1 MDPFSSIEPEEF
13 LQKLEKEGLKDAL
26 FIDVRE
32 PMEWDYYHLEEA
44 VLMPMNTIPA
54 RLPELPQDRT
64 IYVVCAHGV
73 RSANVCYYMRQ
84 RGYELVTNVE
94 GGMAAL
100 AQLKGFQ
107 YD

>member
-1 MDPFSSIEPEEF
+1 MEPFLRIEPEEF
-13 LQKLEKEGLKDAL
+13 LKKLEKEGLQDAL

-32 PMEWDYYHLEEA
+32 PFEWEYYHLEEA
-44 VLMPMNTIPA
+44 DLIPMNTIPV
-54 RLPELPQDRT
+54 RMNELPRDKT

-73 RSANVCYYMRQ
+73 RSANVCYYLQ
-84 RGYELVTNVE
+84 QNGFEQATNVE

-100 AQLKGFQ
+100 AQLKGFA

>member
-1 MDPFSSIEPEEF
+1 MEPFLRIDPEDF
-13 LQKLEKEGLKDAL
+13 LTKLEQEGLKDAL

-32 PMEWDYYHLEEA
+32 PFEWDYYHLDEA
-44 VLMPMNTIPA
+44 ELIPMNTIPV
-54 RLPELPQDRT
+54 RMEDLPKEKT

-73 RSANVCYYMRQ
+73 RSANVCYYLRQ
-84 RGYELVTNVE
+84 NGYDLATNVE

-100 AQLKGFQ
+100 AQLRGFA